1 MSDEEPSTKKARLLT
16 HPILVHPDAGEY
28 IDDDE
33 ECMVV
38 GDFKE
43 TEHLF
48 KSVLVKE
55 VHDNIQALP
64 NGPLPRANSVVLM
77 KGEDFEKM
85 RAKER
90 GGVSAEETKKRLK
103 EAAEQVTKWRA
114 TCHAANTRAL
124 ELNAQLRLRD
134 EKHIQLLKAR
144 DDRVKT
150 IAYELHKVKAAHAA
164 CTGELAANVAMLST
178 CEGELAA
185 CKGELEACKGELE
198 ANVAMLST
206 CEGELATCKGELAT
220 CKGELAACQ
229 GELAMKQSESARLN
243 TDLVHLMK
251 ENARLRDELDASRRA
266 VLEATYS
273 ADVLDLLY
281 PTHKR

>member
-1 MSDEEPSTKKARLLT
+1 
-16 HPILVHPDAGEY
+16 
-28 IDDDE
+28 
-33 ECMVV
+33 MVV

-77 KGEDFEKM
+77 KAEDFEKM
-85 RAKER
+85 RAKDR
-90 GGVSAEETKKRLK
+90 GGVGAEH
-103 EAAEQVTKWRA
+103 VTKWRA
-114 TCHAANTRAL
+114 ACHAANTRAL
-124 ELNAQLRLRD
+124 ELEAQLRLRD
-134 EKHIQLLKAR
+134 EKHTRLLKAR
-144 DDRVKT
+144 AR
-150 IAYELHKVKAAHAA
+150 IAADAELQKF
-164 CTGELAANVAMLST
+164 
-178 CEGELAA
+178 
-185 CKGELEACKGELE
+185 
-198 ANVAMLST
+198 
-206 CEGELATCKGELAT
+206 
-220 CKGELAACQ
+220 KGELAACQ
-229 GELAMKQSESARLN
+229 GELAACKERNTACQFSLARRELALAACKGELAACKGELAACKGELTVCKGELATCKGKLAACKGELAACKGELAMKQNESARLN

-281 PTHKR
+281 PTSTL